1 MLARESGPIGIALSM
16 AKRGTMIPNSHS
28 NVTSRI
34 DITLTDKV
42 MVGGERERGVT
53 VVTMNEIMNKKLT
66 DKQTLLVDTLVASG
80 CSVTQAAKE
89 AGYAKGDS
97 GRVSASRALRQP
109 HVQQYM
115 MQRVSDQL
123 GLNATVAVAKVLK
136 LASGARS
143 EYVQL
148 EASKDILDR
157 AGFKPID
164 RSQVQV
170 AGDIKVA
177 IDLS

>member
-1 MLARESGPIGIALSM
+1 MNTSIA
-16 AKRGTMIPNSHS
+16 
-28 NVTSRI
+28 
-34 DITLTDKV
+34 
-42 MVGGERERGVT
+42 
-53 VVTMNEIMNKKLT
+53 KKLT
-66 DKQTLLVDTLVASG
+66 DKQMKLVDTLVAKG
-80 CSVTQAAKE
+80 CRVTQAAKE

-97 GRVSASRALRQP
+97 GRVSASKALRQP

-115 MQRVSDQL
+115 MAQVSDQL
-123 GLNATVAVAKVLK
+123 GLNATVAAAKVLK
-136 LASGARS
+136 LATGAKS

-170 AGDIKVA
+170 AGDIRVS